1 MAPKI
6 EARVGARYLE
16 ALLCL
21 APRKGPVNGILSE
34 RDLVIR
40 ALIDREIVDK
50 WVIRI
55 WVRLAGKIS
64 QGLQN
69 DEIQL
74 SERIVQPIP
83 APIPYPQPAKPLIAF
98 IQ

>member
-1 MAPKI
+1 M
-6 EARVGARYLE
+6 
-16 ALLCL
+16 
-21 APRKGPVNGILSE
+21 
-34 RDLVIR
+34 IR

-69 DEIQL
+69 DEIQF
-74 SERIVQPIP
+74 SERIVQPTTAPSHYPSP
-83 APIPYPQPAKPLIAF
+83 AQRLIAF
-98 IQ
+98 IHGEERESRQHIALPNHSGVFHQRRC

>member
-1 MAPKI
+1 MGSEMCI
-6 EARVGARYLE
+6 RDRYPT
-16 ALLCL
+16 AVLCV
-21 APRKGPVNGILSE
+21 APRKGPVSDSLSE

-69 DEIQL
+69 DEIRL

-83 APIPYPQPAKPLIAF
+83 APIHYPPPAKPLIAF

>member
-1 MAPKI
+1 M
-6 EARVGARYLE
+6 
-16 ALLCL
+16 
-21 APRKGPVNGILSE
+21 SSD

-40 ALIDREIVDK
+40 ALIDREIVGK
-50 WVIRI
+50 WVIRT
-55 WVRLAGKIS
+55 WVTLAGRIS
-64 QGLQN
+64 QGLLQN
-69 DEIQL
+69 DEIPW